1 MLFILKQIIKKQ
13 KKIIYY
19 YYCFQCVSIF
29 FYIFKDQEFL
39 LEILSNNI
47 YLQNAMNCIFALTT
61 PSSVAT
67 PPPLTIIIIITKN
80 RMKTKKKKE

>member
-47 YLQNAMNCIFALTT
+47 YLQCNELHFCTDY
-61 PSSVAT
+61 
-67 PPPLTIIIIITKN
+67 TIISSNTTTANNNYNNNK
-80 RMKTKKKKE
+80 KTE